1 MSKGMITS
9 IDTVT
14 QLTIKFREKQKEH
27 KKMGTNVE
35 HNTKYIYEW
44 GLSSVLVINKHL
56 SHHHVSD
63 THTQELES

>member
-35 HNTKYIYEW
+35 HNTKYIYEY
-44 GLSSVLVINKHL
+44 GVKRVQI
-56 SHHHVSD
+56 
-63 THTQELES
+63 